1 MQVSE
6 IVSKRVFH
14 EPAVYYASRRCCETA
29 PSRSIWSKVSVW
41 PIWWQTVGGP
51 RDKILDSVSLVWPVR
66 SRVITTS
73 SAPGDA
79 EIWRVA
85 SHLYSGHLPVGL
97 SWSRGSLASWS
108 TPDIITSL
116 IISYFSCCC
125 GLNIPHLI
133 RYRGDLLALASSP
146 NECSWCGKF
155 TDDMSPWRK
164 TCNNFVLEIRMFH
177 AQPSGNFNK
186 HYTSRW
192 GMNFHPRL
200 WDIWK
205 LFKGLYQVCELR

>member
-1 MQVSE
+1 MVNGQCLTTMVPNSRWSSGQDMGLC
-6 IVSKRVFH
+6 VFGMASSKSSDYNLF
-14 EPAVYYASRRCCETA
+14 SSGWCWNLT
-29 PSRSIWSKVSVW
+29 SGFTSVW
-41 PIWWQTVGGP
+41 WT
-51 RDKILDSVSLVWPVR
+51 L
-66 SRVITTS
+66 
-73 SAPGDA
+73 
-79 EIWRVA
+79 A
-85 SHLYSGHLPVGL
+85 SGSL
-97 SWSRGSLASWS
+97 SWSRGFLASWS

-133 RYRGDLLALASSP
+133 RYRGVLSALASSP

-205 LFKGLYQVCELR
+205 LFKGLYQVC